1 MPAWVSQ
8 KNDKLYP
15 MIHFAQRLIFIAAP
29 ILVMIGLIPIIH
41 NDLLLSLIYIVI
53 TAATLLL
60 SGDRKDYLFFA
71 FGFILLSI
79 AEVFFVSTGV
89 EVFDRDVLILN
100 IPIWLPLIWGYS
112 FVMIRRSIVALED
125 YLK

>member
-1 MPAWVSQ
+1 
-8 KNDKLYP
+8 